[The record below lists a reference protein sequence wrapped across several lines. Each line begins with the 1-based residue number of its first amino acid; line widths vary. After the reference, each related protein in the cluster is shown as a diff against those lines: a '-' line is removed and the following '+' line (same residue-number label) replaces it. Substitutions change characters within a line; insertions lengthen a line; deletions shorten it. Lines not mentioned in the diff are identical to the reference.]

1 LLLCGRNCSGQLGV
15 NPLECPKNNRQHP
28 YLMSPTVIQNL
39 SNVQSV
45 CLKSDATFVLD
56 GRGILYSFGNNAR
69 PGYMSGGE
77 NNQLILNLLD
87 SGDLHLRYTPLGRI
101 TEEMTDYRILPCA
114 WQMVSDTFEV
124 NRLPKLNL
132 FGGVS
137 IMYILV

>member
-1 LLLCGRNCSGQLGV
+1 
-15 NPLECPKNNRQHP
+15 
-28 YLMSPTVIQNL
+28 
-39 SNVQSV
+39 
-45 CLKSDATFVLD
+45 
-56 GRGILYSFGNNAR
+56 
-69 PGYMSGGE
+69 MSGGE
-77 NNQLILNLLD
+77 NNQLVLNLIN